1 MDISSSE
8 GNRNGLRAQHV
19 EFLCFYSARSPT
31 TRLQAPAAESCS
43 ERDEISRYPY
53 ILFV

>member
-1 MDISSSE
+1 MDSSSSE

-19 EFLCFYSARSPT
+19 EFLRLFSARSPT
-31 TRLQAPAAESCS
+31 TRLQALAAESCS
-43 ERDEISRYPY
+43 ERDEISRYPR